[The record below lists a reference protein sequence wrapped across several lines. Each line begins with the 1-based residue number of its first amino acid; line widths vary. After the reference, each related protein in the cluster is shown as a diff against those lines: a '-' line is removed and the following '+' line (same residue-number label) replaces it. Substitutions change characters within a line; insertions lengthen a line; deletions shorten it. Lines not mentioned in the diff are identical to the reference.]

1 MPGRFQFD
9 TEACHRIEK
18 EVNRSF
24 LDWEGFEQLACRQF
38 NDGTDLLKTENTVCR
53 ELLRDAVGR

>member
-1 MPGRFQFD
+1 MPTRFRFD
-9 TEACHRIEK
+9 PEACHRIEQ

-24 LDWEGFEQLACRQF
+24 LAWERFEQLACRQF